1 MKGVFDGNS
10 LCILFELWYTVNT
23 EKGVIHVEYSRLI
36 QKKEKLDQIYDQLPK
51 AALESF
57 ERSFDVEYAHNSTA
71 IEGNT
76 LTLIQTKALLEDGVS
91 VGGKQLREI
100 YEVINHKKTFAYV
113 RACIA
118 DKKPLDENIVKD
130 IHALLM
136 ENILLGGIY
145 RQVEVRISGAGHK
158 PPPPSEMYRQ
168 VKAFF
173 SDLPFKKD
181 ELNGIELA
189 AWTHAEF
196 VRIHPFE
203 DGNGRTSR
211 MIMNYQLMA
220 DGFLP
225 VSIAKENRLEYFEV
239 LEAYAVEGKLEPF
252 ADMIADL
259 EEQRLDEYLDIDLTQ
274 SFINQMEL

>member
-1 MKGVFDGNS
+1 M
-10 LCILFELWYTVNT
+10 
-23 EKGVIHVEYSRLI
+23 EYNRLV
-36 QKKEKLDQIYDQLPK
+36 QKKEKLAHMWDRLPK
-51 AALESF
+51 VALESF
-57 ERSFDVEYAHNSTA
+57 DRSFDVEYAHNSTA

-100 YEVINHKKTFAYV
+100 YEVVNHQKAFAYV
-113 RACIA
+113 RRCIA
-118 DKKPLDENIVKD
+118 DDKPLDEGIVKD
-130 IHALLM
+130 IHAQLM
-136 ENILLGGIY
+136 ENILVGGIY
-145 RQVEVRISGAGHK
+145 RQVEVRISGAGHR

-173 SDLPFKKD
+173 ADLPYKKD
-181 ELNGIELA
+181 ELNSIELA

-220 DGFLP
+220 HGFLP
-225 VSIAKENRLEYFEV
+225 VSIAKENRLEYFEA
-239 LEAYAVEGKLEPF
+239 LETYAIEQNLEPF
-252 ADMIADL
+252 AEMIAAL
-259 EEQRLDEYLDIDLTQ
+259 EEQRLDEYLRIDP
-274 SFINQMEL
+274 SEN